1 MRGAIVSVRVVI
13 VDDETLVRSGLSMIL
28 GSADDIEVVGTSGPD
43 GALEVIA
50 ATDPDLVLMDIRMP
64 GTDGITLLRL
74 IRARGERPPVAMLT
88 TFDADEYV
96 ATALREGAC
105 GFLLKDSDP
114 EELPQ
119 LVRTL
124 AGGGIVLS
132 SKVGGRLVGRYLG
145 DDDNDARSLL
155 TALTARE
162 RDVLAL
168 LAQGLSN
175 AEIGA
180 KLFLSAATIKDH
192 VSAILLKFGVT
203 SRVQAALIA
212 ERGGLLRDEEAR

>member
-28 GSADDIEVVGTSGPD
+28 GSAADIEVVGTSGPD
-43 GALEVIA
+43 GALELIA

>member
-1 MRGAIVSVRVVI
+1 MSVRVVI
-13 VDDETLVRSGLSMIL
+13 VDDESLVRSGLSMIL
-28 GSADDIEVVGTSGPD
+28 SSAPDIDVVGTSGPD
-43 GALEVIA
+43 GAAELIA
-50 ATDPDLVLMDIRMP
+50 ATRPDLVLLDIRMP
-64 GTDGITLLRL
+64 GIDGITLLRGL
-74 IRARGERPPVAMLT
+74 RSRGDTTPVAMLT

-145 DDDNDARSLL
+145 DDDRDARALL
-155 TALTARE
+155 DALTARE
-162 RDVLAL
+162 REVLAL
-168 LAQGLSN
+168 LAEGLSN

-180 KLFLSAATIKDH
+180 RLYLSAATIKDH

-212 ERGGLLRDEEAR
+212 ERGGLLRSEDSR